1 MMPHAP
7 TPWIGLAAVVAMFVL
22 PFLPAWLFEGPR
34 TVKRYP
40 RRVLCGDCGASWTDD
55 HLCELEEEPPRR
67 RLQGEL
73 VRTRPPARPRALTRS
88 SGRSLQVRRF

>member
-1 MMPHAP
+1 MMPHSP
-7 TPWIGLAAVVAMFVL
+7 TPWIGLAAVVAMFVF

-40 RRVLCGDCGASWTDD
+40 RRVLCGDCGASWTDA
-55 HLCELEEEPPRR
+55 HLCEPEEPPRR

-73 VRTRPPARPRALTRS
+73 ARTRPQAQPWALTRS
-88 SGRSLQVRRF
+88 SGRSLQIRRF